1 MVLFNDTTQGEI
13 LQEEILRAYLEEFK
27 LPILPLPP
35 KSKKAPPTG
44 WTTRRFTFKD
54 FQEDGN
60 VALRLGD
67 HWNGGYLACID
78 FDIDD
83 EQAFLRF
90 FLSLP
95 AEIQENCVLAR
106 SGGNHKGYHVIF
118 KVDKPLKNTKLPFG
132 DLKGKGGY
140 ILIEPSKVEARYRFI
155 SPDDPLKAF
164 EKLREAEAISVDLL
178 QETLSY
184 LDIKT
189 VDLEQLQHEKKI
201 TKSVDTSIEESKIA
215 VDNKNNN
222 LREKNNSISQMD
234 DRIVLSDEVV
244 AVENKL
250 EVDQKNVFV
259 KADFSALTLEKFE
272 DIWKSTEVWRRV
284 LSLFGLKA
292 EQIRLDKAFNCV
304 VKKAFTGEEDKNPSA
319 ELHRFSDGVIRYV
332 DFHQSGEKKI
342 RSIEEIYYLWKYG
355 KNVILKKQE
364 MRLILN
370 EMILDLNIWTDES
383 VELNWK
389 LITLKRKLASLIP
402 ERWLRVVEVIF
413 DKLVEAKRL
422 DLPQGAVMSSRW
434 IGKKAC
440 VRHLIA
446 NQVVNF
452 LCAIGVMKKNGRVNL
467 PQGWTEYLQPLE
479 FEVDEVISKAKKL
492 INYLANHGGF
502 SKFSRKAVREVFGEE
517 KVAEIFHREY
527 DKPKKPKKPK
537 ERRDEEIITLYTIGM
552 KVLERLNNLERLNSE
567 ERGGEASGESELP
580 ESECG
585 ECEKCEEYEHEKE
598 KETEERTTSKVG
610 EADKGRSRDG
620 KNILDSLRCEHPEE
634 GYPLSDK
641 NQSQK
646 NSEIPA
652 LDGAIRSR

>member
-1 MVLFNDTTQGEI
+1 MVKLDSITTKSIVQI
-13 LQEEILRAYLEEFK
+13 YLEDLD
-27 LPILPLPP
+27 LPVLPLPS

-44 WTTRRFTFKD
+44 WPTRRFNLED
-54 FQEDGN
+54 FQENGN

-67 HWNGGYLACID
+67 FWNGGYLACID
-78 FDIDD
+78 YDIDD

-118 KVDKPLKNTKLPFG
+118 KADKPLKNTKLPFG

-140 ILIEPSKVEARYRFI
+140 ILIEPSKVETRYRFI
-155 SPDDPLKAF
+155 SPDNPVEAF
-164 EKLREAEAISVDLL
+164 KKLAKAEAISVDSL
-178 QETLSY
+178 QEIFSFLNVQ
-184 LDIKT
+184 K
-189 VDLEQLQHEKKI
+189 VDLEQLQHEKNF
-201 TKSVDTSIEESKIA
+201 TNSVDSSVEEKTPKIA
-215 VDNKNNN
+215 VENNTDN
-222 LREKNNSISQMD
+222 LLVGEENNSILH
-234 DRIVLSDEVV
+234 DRWNCSLGKVVEDENDLN
-244 AVENKL
+244 EDLKG
-250 EVDQKNVFV
+250 DFT
-259 KADFSALTLEKFE
+259 KAEALTVEKFD
-272 DIWKSTEVWRRV
+272 DIWKSMDVWRKV
-284 LSLFGLKA
+284 LRLFGLKA
-292 EQIRLDKAFNCV
+292 EAIKLDKAFNCV
-304 VKKAFTGEEDKNPSA
+304 VKKAFTGAEDKNPSA

-370 EMILDLNIWTDES
+370 EMILDLNIWTDEA
-383 VELNWK
+383 VEYNWR
-389 LITLKRKLASLIP
+389 LINLKKKLASLIP

-422 DLPQGAVMSSRW
+422 DLPQGAVMTSRW
-434 IGKKAC
+434 IGERAG

-452 LCAIGVMKKNGRVNL
+452 LCAIGVMAKTGRVNL

-479 FEVDEVISKAKKL
+479 FEVDEVILKVKKL
-492 INYLANHGGF
+492 VDYLANHGGF

-517 KVAEIFHREY
+517 VVNEIFHREY

-537 ERRDEEIITLYTIGM
+537 EQREEEVITLYTIGM
-552 KVLERLNNLERLNSE
+552 KVLQRLNEELNNSEELNSE
-567 ERGGEASGESELP
+567 ECGGEASGKFELP
-580 ESECG
+580 ESGECEECG
-585 ECEKCEEYEHEKE
+585 ECEHEKE

-610 EADKGRSRDG
+610 EADRRRKENREDLLACVRSSDR
-620 KNILDSLRCEHPEE
+620 EE
-634 GYPLSDK
+634 TDLLSDK
-641 NQSQK
+641 
-646 NSEIPA
+646 
-652 LDGAIRSR
+652 RRR